1 MEQTKH
7 IVNSREFVRKV
18 LKISFLVL
26 INFLLL
32 NTIEIDPN
40 KQIIILTTNVIFFCI
55 TDIFFPSINI
65 NDNINDNNE

>member
-40 KQIIILTTNVIFFCI
+40 KQIIILTTHVIFFCI

-65 NDNINDNNE
+65 NDNNNKE